1 MSSITKHI
9 YPLILLLLIFA
20 CLCAGIATAGKQSI
34 LWTPGYD
41 SRIDPSYEWIRYTD
55 DRETAIDEYYYYLHY
70 LTGWNIPLIEYME
83 KVSPE
88 DLATMPT
95 EMYEHFKESVE
106 PLFKDGK
113 KTMHGG
119 DGGTWLYDPGHH
131 MWASPEGYLYNG
143 DLPPPYQWVV
153 WKGWE
158 EYADH
163 LPEPPPDAPFP
174 APYYSGIPK
183 NTLPLAKIDLQE
195 REWVYDYYSDK
206 LMTIEE
212 YYKWLVPCPDA
223 IYVNP
228 NDFGK
233 WDWTAE
239 LKSAL
244 TRLGLD
250 PDISNTRLGY
260 EKSGMTITMVG
271 MTPSGIMREWTLTL
285 SKGGW
290 TCGSAS
296 AEELENILFILEK
309 IDAISDNSV
318 AAPAPAV
325 TKKRSLSSLK
335 DLVSGTLKAR
345 IQPEFTTNPASL
357 LAAKD
362 LTLNGMDMNA
372 FKGVNSSAVQKSSIV
387 SGQSALASIPE
398 RSELLSRSDIPV
410 QIKTPASAKAAGVL
424 QKSSQARARG

>member
-1 MSSITKHI
+1 MKTI
-9 YPLILLLLIFA
+9 YLLIFLLLIFA

-34 LWTPGYD
+34 QWTPGPD
-41 SRIDPSYEWIRYTD
+41 SRTDPSYEWIRYTD

-70 LTGWNIPLIEYME
+70 LTGWNIQLIEYME

-88 DLATMPT
+88 DLATMPK

-119 DGGTWLYDPGHH
+119 DGGTWLYHSGHH
-131 MWASPEGYLYNG
+131 MWTSPEGYLYNG
-143 DLPPPYQWVV
+143 DLPPPYQWIV

-163 LPEPPPDAPFP
+163 LPTAPPGAPYP
-174 APYYSGIPK
+174 APSYAGIPK
-183 NTLPLAKIDLQE
+183 NSLPLAKIDLQE
-195 REWVYDYYSDK
+195 RERVYDYYSDK

-212 YYKWLVPCPDA
+212 YYEWLVPCPDA

-239 LKSAL
+239 LKEAL
-244 TRLGLD
+244 THLGLD
-250 PDISNTRLGY
+250 PDIANTRLGY
-260 EKSGMTITMVG
+260 EKSGTTITMVG
-271 MTPSGIMREWTLTL
+271 MTPTGVMREWTLVQ

-290 TCGSAS
+290 TCDSAS

-309 IDAISDNSV
+309 IDAISGSST
-318 AAPAPAV
+318 ATPAPAV
-325 TKKRSLSSLK
+325 AEKRSLSSLK
-335 DLVSGTLKAR
+335 DLVSNTMNAR
-345 IQPEFTTNPASL
+345 IQPEFTTTPASL
-357 LAAKD
+357 LAAKG
-362 LTLNGMDMNA
+362 LALNKMDMNA
-372 FKGVNSSAVQKSSIV
+372 VKGVNSSAVQKSRIMSSQSTIV
-387 SGQSALASIPE
+387 PVSD

-410 QIKTPASAKAAGVL
+410 QIKTPASIKALGAFEKG
-424 QKSSQARARG
+424 SQARARG